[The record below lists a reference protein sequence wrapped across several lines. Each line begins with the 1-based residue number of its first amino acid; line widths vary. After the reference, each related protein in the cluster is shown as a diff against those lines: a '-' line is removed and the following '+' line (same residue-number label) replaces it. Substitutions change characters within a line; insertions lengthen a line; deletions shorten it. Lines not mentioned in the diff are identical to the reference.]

1 MGATRTL
8 RYFWTTI
15 EFGWR
20 KESKKVWQ
28 HCGRG
33 GRCKQWNCRHIG
45 PTTKI
50 YRRLDKGF
58 YKMDKQKI
66 TTIRE
71 DLMDDFNALAQV
83 LSEKIRK
90 LREEFDDDQLQF
102 KMELEAY

>member
-1 MGATRTL
+1 
-8 RYFWTTI
+8 
-15 EFGWR
+15 
-20 KESKKVWQ
+20 
-28 HCGRG
+28 
-33 GRCKQWNCRHIG
+33 
-45 PTTKI
+45 
-50 YRRLDKGF
+50 
-58 YKMDKQKI
+58 MDKQKI